1 MFPRSY
7 FLTWVT
13 LDKTLKLHYMSRHSL
28 LYHSSAVPH
37 HLRMTLWLL
46 WMAQPNPWLPL
57 QSHVL
62 TLIHPPITTNVSQL
76 IIVDL
81 KWTVSAS
88 PLAFL
93 YLFNKYFGGIY
104 CVSDTEPRANNK
116 WWARQHDPR
125 PHAIYGRVG
134 ITKKQNTPP
143 HTNNN
148 NK

>member
-1 MFPRSY
+1 MGDLGQNIKTSLY
-7 FLTWVT
+7 V
-13 LDKTLKLHYMSRHSL
+13 KTLTALPFL
-28 LYHSSAVPH
+28 SSSPSFEDDVVT
-37 HLRMTLWLL
+37 TLKGIKDSS
-46 WMAQPNPWLPL
+46 QPNPWLPL

-116 WWARQHDPR
+116 W
-125 PHAIYGRVG
+125 
-134 ITKKQNTPP
+134 
-143 HTNNN
+143 
-148 NK
+148 